1 MSTEVTQLV
10 GAWRTGD
17 AGALER
23 LLPIVYDELRAL
35 ARKALR
41 SERADHTLEPTA
53 LVHEAYARLAGS
65 DLDVR
70 DRAHFFAVV
79 ARTMRRVLVDH
90 HRTRARAKRGG
101 RQERI
106 TLDENLVA
114 VDDPSSFLA
123 LDDALERLSAL
134 DPRKAQVVELHFF
147 GGLTYAQTAEAL
159 GISDATVDRDLRMAK
174 AWLVHE
180 LGPDRP

>member
-1 MSTEVTQLV
+1 
-10 GAWRTGD
+10 
-17 AGALER
+17 
-23 LLPIVYDELRAL
+23 
-35 ARKALR
+35 
-41 SERADHTLEPTA
+41 
-53 LVHEAYARLAGS
+53 
-65 DLDVR
+65 
-70 DRAHFFAVV
+70 
-79 ARTMRRVLVDH
+79 MRRVLVDH
-90 HRTRARAKRGG
+90 HRTRVRAKRGG
-101 RQERI
+101 GQERV
-106 TLDENLVA
+106 TLDENLAA
-114 VDDPSSFLA
+114 VDNSSSFLA

>member
-1 MSTEVTQLV
+1 MSTKVTQLV

-17 AGALER
+17 TGALEH
-23 LLPIVYDELRAL
+23 LLPIVYDELRVL

-41 SERADHTLEPTA
+41 SERADHTLGPTA

-65 DLDVR
+65 DLDVK
-70 DRAHFFAVV
+70 DQSHFFAVV

-90 HRTRARAKRGG
+90 HRTHARAKRSGSH
-101 RQERI
+101 ERI

-114 VDDPSSFLA
+114 VDDASSFLA
-123 LDDALERLSAL
+123 LDDALQRLAAL

-174 AWLVHE
+174 AWLIRE
-180 LGPDRP
+180 LGPEGA